1 MMTENNSSE
10 ELEKARSEIISLK
23 SELAKLQAYTNQ
35 TLSVNMSL
43 KQIIE
48 VQQRKLAK
56 TIDMRQSNH
65 EEKKEKKAY
74 YYY

>member
-1 MMTENNSSE
+1 MMTENNSNE

-48 VQQRKLAK
+48 VQ
-56 TIDMRQSNH
+56 
-65 EEKKEKKAY
+65 
-74 YYY
+74 